1 MAQQTKTRTRQTK
14 AKSSNTGAAQGNGS
28 PKSAGRTMAAAA
40 SKAKTPLIA
49 GGAALAGG
57 AAAFLVNQRA
67 TASKGPM
74 QRLRRVSLPKPN
86 GKLDLSKVDL
96 GTIKSTAER
105 VSAFGQQAADV
116 AAAAEK
122 ARKKHG

>member
-28 PKSAGRTMAAAA
+28 PKPAGRTMAAAA

-57 AAAFLVNQRA
+57 AAAFLVKQRA

>member
-1 MAQQTKTRTRQTK
+1 MAQQTKTRTKQTK
-14 AKSSNTGAAQGNGS
+14 PRSSTTGAQAKSA
-28 PKSAGRTMAAAA
+28 PESAGQTVAAAV

-57 AAAFLVNQRA
+57 AAGFLIKQRA
-67 TASKGPM
+67 SASKGPV

-86 GKLDLSKVDL
+86 GKLDLSKFDL
-96 GTIKSTAER
+96 GTVRSTAER

-122 ARKKHG
+122 TRKKHG

>member
-28 PKSAGRTMAAAA
+28 PKPAGTMAAVA

-49 GGAALAGG
+49 GGAALTGG
-57 AAAFLVNQRA
+57 AAAFLINQRA
-67 TASKGPM
+67 TASKGPI